1 MKKVLKVIAICAIV
15 ALVSFC
21 GYILIKDI
29 KNNFKEFSSYKCEY
43 QDCMHLKEVGCNIN
57 EILLNK
63 TILK

>member
-29 KNNFKEFSSYKCEY
+29 K
-43 QDCMHLKEVGCNIN
+43 I
-57 EILLNK
+57 IL
-63 TILK
+63 TIRMAAGLYLWLVRY